1 MNRKKGIPILVIIV
15 LLVSLAGI
23 IFLFYN
29 LIFCSTCF
37 PSNNQTEMQ
46 TTQVPTGGGLVPVSK
61 PDQSPVY
68 RSFEEAVSN
77 LDELPG
83 LERDHESHFQIYFIQ
98 GQDLDENGWAA
109 KWLFE
114 AKSTGGTE
122 LGVFDRHGWTSIPW
136 NVTHSVESIK
146 TETIVSPSVLFNQ
159 SRSLIL
165 RNSSA
170 SSAPVREIEL
180 QGNVYTL
187 TITSA
192 NASEVMKFDATTGA
206 LIA

>member
-1 MNRKKGIPILVIIV
+1 MNKKKSTPILVIIV
-15 LLVSLAGI
+15 LLVSLVGI

-37 PSNNQTEMQ
+37 PSSNQTEMQ
-46 TTQVPTGGGLVPVSK
+46 TTQVPIGMGLVPVSK
-61 PDQSPVY
+61 PDQSPAY
-68 RSFEEAVSN
+68 RSFEEGISK
-77 LDELPG
+77 LDEIPG
-83 LERDHESHFQIYFIQ
+83 LERDHDNHFQIYFIQ
-98 GQDLDENGWAA
+98 GQDLDENGWAG

-114 AKSTGGTE
+114 VKSTGGTE
-122 LGVFDRHGWTSIPW
+122 LRILDRHGWTSIPW

-146 TETIVSPSVLFNQ
+146 TDTIVSPSVLFNQ

-165 RNSSA
+165 QNSPA

-192 NASEVMKFDATTGA
+192 NASKIMKFDATTGA
-206 LIA
+206 LIE